1 MSIQSMTQEDSY
13 KTRDIGEAGALILE
27 KQRLITIERREKICW
42 FVFEDK
48 NTCRELS
55 NKYFFGNLLVS
66 AREYKETLDRLK
78 NRIFARN

>member
-1 MSIQSMTQEDSY
+1 MEKTTNTTTEY
-13 KTRDIGEAGALILE
+13 KTRDLGEAGALILE
-27 KQRLITIERREKICW
+27 QQKLTTIERQEKICW

-48 NTCRELS
+48 NTCQKLS

-78 NRIFARN
+78 NRIFAED